1 MRNSIFLIL
10 LCFVLGLAMTSCK
23 SDTKQPV
30 NTETTPQPAERKGKE
45 FTSAYIC
52 PMYCTGSGSKKP
64 GKCSVC
70 RMDYVANDKIKKPNG
85 HEGHDH
91 GHDHDHSHD
100 GHDHSGH
107 NH

>member
-1 MRNSIFLIL
+1 
-10 LCFVLGLAMTSCK
+10 MTSCK

-30 NTETTPQPAERKGKE
+30 NTETTPQPAEKKGKE
-45 FTSAYIC
+45 YTSAYVC
-52 PMYCTGSGSKKP
+52 PMHCAGSGSDGP

-70 RMDYVANDKIKKPNG
+70 RMDFVLNEDYKKQDN
-85 HEGHDH
+85 HEGHHH
-91 GHDHDHSHD
+91 GHDHSHH